1 MGKIVGFNL
10 TATLRAGMALLLAAT
25 LASWLSLSGCS
36 NTSVSSPPDP
46 KPVVVPLS
54 IITSA
59 LPNAQAGNP
68 YSATLAATGGTPPYT
83 WTLTAGAL
91 PAGLSFVASSG
102 AISGTPLTGANSATL
117 TFKVTDAA
125 AAAQTT
131 SVNLR
136 LTVLALALTATTNSL
151 PNGHLG
157 TAYDATLSAEG
168 GTPPYTWA
176 LTSGTLPAGLSLNPA
191 SGEISGT
198 PTLVSQATPLTFQVT
213 DSASP
218 ADMMSVDLALTIT
231 GVPIVINTASLPNG
245 QVGIAYSTTLSATGG
260 TGAITWKVSSG
271 VLPVGLALNGAT
283 GVISGTPT
291 LAAFEAPLTLT
302 ATDSGSPAQTQ
313 SAAFTVTINASGVS
327 VNVTPRRAGL
337 TVGQTLSLVAS
348 TNDGAGVAWSSSP
361 VGGAFTPTTSL
372 NGVAVTFTAP
382 ASAGS
387 YTLTATSVSDP
398 ASSASATVGVTD
410 LPGVY
415 TYHNDLARD
424 GANTQ
429 EYALTPANVSTAS
442 FGKLFSCTVDGALY
456 AQPLWVA
463 NLSIAG
469 VTHNVVFV
477 ATERDS
483 LYAFDA
489 DASPCQLLWR
499 VSLIDA
505 GHGASSGETTVPAGT
520 TGYLVGAGDGD
531 LAPEVGITGTPV
543 IDPTAGILYVVAKSV
558 SAGGT
563 VFYQR
568 LHAIDL
574 ASGSERAGAP
584 AAIAGS
590 YRNNS
595 GVTVSFDPRQQN
607 QRAGLTLTA
616 GTLYITWGSHDD
628 TWPWYGWVMG
638 YSYSGSTLTQ
648 MAVLNVT
655 PNTGGGGIW
664 MSGGAASVDSNGH
677 LYVITGNGQ
686 FDGANSG
693 INDDYGD
700 SFLQLA
706 PKAGQNGL
714 GVSSFFT
721 PSDQATDYENDL
733 DFGSGGSALVLNL
746 PGGSAPQHLV
756 VGGGKDGALY
766 VLNGDQMGGSGDSNA
781 WQMLDL
787 GAPIFATSAFWNNT
801 LYIAPVQAG
810 MLAYSFDSA
819 TLRFNSSAQSA
830 STSTYGFPGATPS
843 VSATGASS
851 NGIVWGIDS
860 SNYCTPQSGGCGPAL
875 LHAYPASALGSEL
888 WNSSLVGADAAGN
901 AVKFTVPTVANGKVY
916 IGTRGNNT
924 GGVYQSTSVSGE
936 LDVYGLKP
944 N

>member
-1 MGKIVGFNL
+1 MGKIFSLNL
-10 TATLRAGMALLLAAT
+10 TATLRTCMALVLPAALVSLL
-25 LASWLSLSGCS
+25 LLSGCS
-36 NTSVSSPPDP
+36 SSGSGGNSPPDP
-46 KPVVVPLS
+46 NPVPLS
-54 IITSA
+54 VTTSA
-59 LPNAQAGNP
+59 LPNAQVGSA
-68 YSATLAATGGTPPYT
+68 YSATLTASGGTSPYT
-83 WTLTAGAL
+83 WTLTQGPL
-91 PAGLSFVASSG
+91 PAGLSLTPSSG
-102 AISGTPLTGANSATL
+102 VISGTPIGGPSGTKL
-117 TFKVTDAA
+117 TFQVKDASTPAQAKSVTL
-125 AAAQTT
+125 
-131 SVNLR
+131 S
-136 LTVLALALTATTNSL
+136 LTVVSAVLKITTNSL
-151 PNGHLG
+151 PDGHVG
-157 TAYDATLSAEG
+157 SAYDALLSAG
-168 GTPPYTWA
+168 GGMPPYTWA
-176 LTSGTLPAGLSLNPA
+176 LTSGTLPAGLSLNTA
-191 SGEISGT
+191 SGAISGT
-198 PTLVSQATPLTFQVT
+198 PTVTSLATPLTLQVT
-213 DSASP
+213 DSATP
-218 ADMMSVDLALTIT
+218 AALMSVDLTLTIA
-231 GVPIVINTASLPNG
+231 GVQLVIITTSLPDA
-245 QVGIAYSTTLSATGG
+245 QVGVAYSTTLHAAGG
-260 TGAITWKVSSG
+260 TGAISWKISSG
-271 VLPVGLALNGAT
+271 SLPAGLALNAAT

-291 LAAFEAPLTLT
+291 LAVSEVPLTVT

-313 SAAFTVTINASGVS
+313 TAAFTITVNPSGVS
-327 VNVTPRRAGL
+327 VDFTPRRAGV
-337 TVGQTLSLVAS
+337 TVGQTLALVAS
-348 TNDGAGVAWSSSP
+348 TNDGAGVSWSSSP
-361 VGGAFTPTTSL
+361 AAGSFSPSTSL

-382 ASAGS
+382 ATAGS

-398 ASSASATVGVTD
+398 ARSASATVGVTD

-429 EYALTPANVSTAS
+429 EYALTPANVSSAT
-442 FGKLFSCTVDGALY
+442 FGKLFSCPVDGAIY

-477 ATERDS
+477 ATEHDS
-483 LYAFDA
+483 LFAFDA
-489 DASPCQLLWR
+489 DASPCRLLWQ

-505 GHGASSGETTVPAGT
+505 AHGASAGETTVPAGIN
-520 TGYLVGAGDGD
+520 GYLVGAGYGD

-543 IDPTAGILYVVAKSV
+543 IDPAAGILYVVAKSV
-558 SAGGT
+558 NAAGP

-584 AAIAGS
+584 ALIAGS
-590 YRNNS
+590 YVNDG

-607 QRAGLTLTA
+607 QRSGLTLTA
-616 GTLYITWGSHDD
+616 GTVYVNWGSHDD
-628 TWPWYGWVMG
+628 AWPWYGWIMG
-638 YSYSGSTLTQ
+638 YTYNGSAFTQ
-648 MAVLNVT
+648 SAVLNVT

-664 MSGGAASVDSNGH
+664 MAGGAASVDSNGH
-677 LYVITGNGQ
+677 LYVITGNGL
-686 FDGANSG
+686 FDGANSAP
-693 INDDYGD
+693 NDDYGD

-721 PSDQATDYENDL
+721 PSDQDTDYDDDK

-746 PGGSAPQHLV
+746 TGGTAPQHLV

-787 GAPIFATSAFWNNT
+787 GGALFATAAFWNNT
-801 LYIAPVQAG
+801 LYIAPVHTG

-819 TLRFNSSAQSA
+819 TLLFSSTAQSA
-830 STSTYGFPGATPS
+830 SASTYGFPGATPS
-843 VSATGASS
+843 VSATGTSS

-875 LHAYPASALGSEL
+875 LHAYSATALGSEL
-888 WNSSLVGADAAGN
+888 WNSALVGADAAGN